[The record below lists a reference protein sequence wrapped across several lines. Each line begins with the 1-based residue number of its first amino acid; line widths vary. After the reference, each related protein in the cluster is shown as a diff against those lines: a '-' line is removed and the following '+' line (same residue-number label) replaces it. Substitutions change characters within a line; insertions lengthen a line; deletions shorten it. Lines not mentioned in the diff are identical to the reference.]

1 MPEMKN
7 VYNLI
12 TDAFSGLGHQE
23 HRESEY
29 FIDVVYTET
38 FPRSY
43 KITIRSRNPNATG
56 SALLTLIMDH
66 ANRLIDFTDTN
77 DLFLNDNWDRF
88 CNVFEDQIHYSSQV
102 HNIITSIN

>member
-1 MPEMKN
+1 MKN

-12 TDAFSGLGHQE
+12 TDAFSGLGDQE

-29 FIDVVYTET
+29 FIDVLYTDT
-38 FPRSY
+38 FPRKY

-77 DLFLNDNWDRF
+77 DLFLNYNWDSF
-88 CNVFEDQIHYSSQV
+88 CNVFEEQIHYSSQI
-102 HNIITSIN
+102 HNIINSIN